1 MERKIETEQI
11 KKSKMN
17 ANSIY
22 DYARITVKN
31 RNFVDVTIQEDDE
44 DLIQKFDLTRL
55 TSLKKIRSEK
65 YDIIINILI
74 KVGNLLDDYKNLLF
88 YLEPA
93 NLFFNN
99 DGTLKVKNRD
109 VRETTDIK
117 EEVIEE
123 NFLREYKAVVCCA
136 LIGKY
141 SFKDY
146 IEGGE
151 DLFSKNTISE
161 KIYSLK
167 TPEEIQEYLDHLK
180 TEYLNNESKTKI
192 TVNKTK
198 NTVMRVMTCVLAICT
213 LGLGIYGGRVHFVEQ
228 PYKDAIIKADN
239 AYIQNDDVKLIE
251 SLKKVPVNKL
261 DKNHKYVLALAYLQS
276 ENLSSKQ
283 KKNIKKNITLN
294 SNNKYLE
301 YWIQIGRLQI
311 NDAKDLAM
319 QMSDEELLLYAY
331 LKEKAK
337 VEDDTKLSGDE
348 KSSKLKDLDGKIKEI
363 SEKYKANDKKEL
375 NDSDK
380 KLSSNQNNTAN
391 DNNATNQNGGEVVE
405 DASPNN

>member
-22 DYARITVKN
+22 DYALISVKN
-31 RNFVDVTIQEDDE
+31 SNFVDVTIQEEDE
-44 DLIQKFDLTRL
+44 DLIEKFDLTRL

-65 YDIIINILI
+65 YDVIINILI
-74 KVGNLLDDYKNLLF
+74 KGGNLLDDYKKLLF
-88 YLEPA
+88 HLEPA

-109 VRETTDIK
+109 TREKTDIK

-123 NFLREYKAVVCCA
+123 NFLKEYKALVCCTI
-136 LIGKY
+136 IGKY
-141 SFKDY
+141 SFRDY

-151 DLFSKNTISE
+151 DLFFKNAISE

-167 TPEEIQEYLDHLK
+167 TSDEIQEYLDKLK
-180 TEYLNNESKTKI
+180 TQYLANESKTKI
-192 TVNKTK
+192 TVDRRK
-198 NTVMRVMTCVLAICT
+198 NTVMKVMTGVLIICT
-213 LGLGIYGGRVHFVEQ
+213 LVLGIYGGRVHFVEQ
-228 PYKDAIIKADN
+228 PYKDAIIRADN

-348 KSSKLKDLDGKIKEI
+348 KSSKLKDLEGKIKEL
-363 SEKYKANDKKEL
+363 SEKYKTKDKKDS

-380 KLSSNQNNTAN
+380 KISSNQDNASGDNSVAN
-391 DNNATNQNGGEVVE
+391 QGNGEVLE